1 MTGLEPATSGTT
13 NRRSNQLNYTHRT
26 AHQTYSVRAWEIKDA
41 RGSCQAVFHIRRI
54 KVD

>member
-1 MTGLEPATSGTT
+1 
-13 NRRSNQLNYTHRT
+13 
-26 AHQTYSVRAWEIKDA
+26 VRAWEIKDA